1 MLQWALIDEAD
12 VMRLA
17 NCLTKGSSGRPKGP
31 WRGSLRSIHG
41 TFKAWSKMHSSRVF
55 ALTRS
60 WQAVELLIEKD

>member
-1 MLQWALIDEAD
+1 
-12 VMRLA
+12 
-17 NCLTKGSSGRPKGP
+17 LTNGSSGRPKGP

-41 TFKAWSKMHSSRVF
+41 TFKSWSKMHSSRVF